1 MAKVFTIT
9 EGLEN
14 MGALKTGG
22 QGSVYKGRR
31 RGEIITAVKLLPT
44 PIHSEDPEDKNF
56 KDFQNEVQ
64 KLKKVN
70 EQPNPNVVKI
80 LSSGITETGSLPFI
94 EMEFIEG
101 PDLEELL
108 HPPHDPIFTIKE
120 TIKVAEQLSHAL
132 AHCHKVEVRHGDIK
146 SNNVKFNI
154 HTGNYVL
161 LDFGLAIMSDEQRRT
176 SLRHA
181 GAIEFMAPEQN
192 EGQMLC
198 ETDVYSF
205 GIILFEL
212 LAGTV
217 PFPLKDRG
225 ETARNL
231 VMLAHMEKEP
241 PDLLSLRRLAM
252 PASWTEEKKIREMN
266 VPQWLL
272 DTIYKCLE
280 KKPQNRFPNGMA
292 LHEHIVTN
300 SLQFA
305 HAAQTIVSPNGVSL
319 NGTESSSLLQQENQK
334 LQREK
339 AELQKQLQHYQEL
352 ARNKES
358 ELVALRV
365 SSTQKDRDIQILKD
379 RLAQYPPAQ
388 PAPVRRGGVSKGT
401 FVFLLLLTI
410 GLGVFA
416 AYSLFNAVGSGN
428 SDQQV
433 TETPEK
439 KPVVQQRTVIGQYK
453 VVAERAYFHNEPNES
468 SRRSSAY
475 MTPSDEIIDALDER
489 SGFIYVEFT
498 NSKGQTSKGWLR
510 REDLMTLEE
519 WNNRANQPEQTQMS
533 KIEINSQLQ
542 NARAFMESGNTEEAL
557 TIYKTL
563 TEYEVPEAMY
573 EYGNLALKNK
583 NNDIDCAAAIDLITK
598 ASERDY
604 APAKRTLGFLHLFA
618 GNTEVLN
625 VSNYDR
631 CEYEK
636 DIVKGT
642 KLLMQAVLAGDTTA
656 SRILEMHKENTDT
669 SQ

>member
-44 PIHSEDPEDKNF
+44 PIHNEDPLDKNF
-56 KDFQNEVQ
+56 RDFQNEVH

-108 HPPHDPIFTIKE
+108 QPPHAPVFTIKE
-120 TIKVAEQLSHAL
+120 TIKVAEHLSHAL
-132 AHCHKVEVRHGDIK
+132 AHCHKLDIKHGDIK

-192 EGQMLC
+192 EGQMLF

-212 LAGTV
+212 LAGSV

-231 VMLAHMEKEP
+231 VMLAHMEKSL
-241 PDLLSLRRLAM
+241 PDLLSLRRTAM
-252 PASWTEEKKIREMN
+252 PAGWSEEKKEREMA

-272 DTIYKCLE
+272 EIIDKCLE
-280 KKPQNRFPNGMA
+280 KNPQNRFPNGMA
-292 LHEHIVTN
+292 LYDHIVVN
-300 SLQFA
+300 SMQFSA
-305 HAAQTIVSPNGVSL
+305 FAGNGGESL
-319 NGTESSSLLQQENQK
+319 ALLKQENQK
-334 LQREK
+334 LQ
-339 AELQKQLQHYQEL
+339 KQLQQYQEA
-352 ARNKES
+352 ARSKEA

-365 SSTQKDRDIQILKD
+365 SVTQKDRDIQILRD
-379 RLAQYPPAQ
+379 RLAQQQTGTPHHMQAPP
-388 PAPVRRGGVSKGT
+388 PPPRRGMSGT
-401 FVFLLLLTI
+401 FFGILLLVTI
-410 GLGVFA
+410 GLGVYA
-416 AYSLFNAVGSGN
+416 AVTLLHGGN
-428 SDQQV
+428 SDNT
-433 TETPEK
+433 TEP
-439 KPVVQQRTVIGQYK
+439 KPTANQEPLRRTVIGQFK
-453 VVAERAYFHNEPNES
+453 VAAERAYFHNEPNES
-468 SRRSSAY
+468 TRRSSAY
-475 MTPSDEIIDALDER
+475 LIPSEEIIEALDEKN
-489 SGFIYVEFT
+489 GFLYVEFT
-498 NSKGQTSKGWLR
+498 NSKGQMSKGWVR
-510 REDLMTLEE
+510 REDLMTLDE
-519 WNNRANQPEQTQMS
+519 WNRRAVEPQQMT
-533 KIEINSQLQ
+533 KIEMNSQLQ
-542 NARAFMESGNTEEAL
+542 NARALVESGNTEEAL
-557 TIYKTL
+557 PIYKTL
-563 TEYEVPEAMY
+563 SEYEMPEAMY

-583 NNDIDCAAAIDLITK
+583 NNDIDCSTALDLITR
-598 ASERDY
+598 ASDKDY
-604 APAKRTLGFLHLFA
+604 TPAKRTLGFLYLFA
-618 GNTEVLN
+618 DNSDVLHL
-625 VSNYDR
+625 SNYDR

-636 DIVKGT
+636 NVVKGT
-642 KLLMQAVLAGDTTA
+642 KLLMQAVVAGDTTA
-656 SRILEMHKENTDT
+656 SRILETHKAETDT
-669 SQ
+669 TQ

>member
-31 RGEIITAVKLLPT
+31 TGQIITAVKLLPT
-44 PIHSEDPEDKNF
+44 PIHIEDPQDKNF
-56 KDFQNEVQ
+56 RDFQNEVQ

-80 LSSGITETGSLPFI
+80 LSYGITETGSLPFI

-108 HPPHDPIFTIKE
+108 QPPHTPIFTIKE
-120 TIKVAEQLSHAL
+120 TIKVAEHLSHAL
-132 AHCHKVEVRHGDIK
+132 AHCHKLDIKHGDIK

-192 EGQMLC
+192 EGQMLF

-212 LAGTV
+212 LAGNV

-231 VMLAHMEKEP
+231 VMLAHMEQSL
-241 PDLLSLRRLAM
+241 PDLLSLRRTVLPSGWSEA
-252 PASWTEEKKIREMN
+252 KKEREMI

-272 DTIYKCLE
+272 DTIYKCLD
-280 KKPQNRFPNGMA
+280 KKPELRFPNGMA
-292 LHEHIVTN
+292 LYDHIVVN
-300 SLQFA
+300 SMQSSAHLSYGNGSEGLAFLQ
-305 HAAQTIVSPNGVSL
+305 
-319 NGTESSSLLQQENQK
+319 EENQK
-334 LQREK
+334 LK
-339 AELQKQLQHYQEL
+339 KQLQQAQETT
-352 ARNKES
+352 RSKEA

-365 SSTQKDRDIQILKD
+365 SITQKDREIQGLRD
-379 RLAQYPPAQ
+379 RIAQ
-388 PAPVRRGGVSKGT
+388 PQTQASQYTQAPPPPPRRKGISGGLFT
-401 FVFLLLLTI
+401 LLLLVTI
-410 GLGVFA
+410 GLGVYA
-416 AYSLFNAVGSGN
+416 AVALLGN
-428 SDQQV
+428 GKSD
-433 TETPEK
+433 TPKE
-439 KPVVQQRTVIGQYK
+439 PQRTESEAPPQRRVIGHFK
-453 VVAERAYFHNEPNES
+453 VVAKRAYFHNEPNEAT
-468 SRRSSAY
+468 RRTSAY
-475 MTPSDEIIDALDER
+475 MTPSDEVIDGLEEKN
-489 SGFIYVEFT
+489 GFVYIEFT
-498 NSKGQTSKGWLR
+498 NSLGKTSKGWVR
-510 REDLMTLEE
+510 REDLMTIEE
-519 WNNRANQPEQTQMS
+519 WNNRPQEPERMS
-533 KIEINSQLQ
+533 KIEINAQLQ
-542 NARAFMESGNTEEAL
+542 NARALVESGNTEEAL

-563 TEYEVPEAMY
+563 SEYEVPEAMY

-583 NNDIDCAAAIDLITK
+583 NNDIDCATAIDLISR
-598 ASERDY
+598 ASDSNY
-604 APAKRTLGFLHLFA
+604 VAAKRTLGFLYLFA
-618 GNTEVLN
+618 ENRDVLHM
-625 VSNYDR
+625 SNYDR

-636 DIVKGT
+636 NVVKGT
-642 KLLMQAVLAGDTTA
+642 KLLMQAVVAGDTTA
-656 SRILEMHKENTDT
+656 SRVLEMHKENLDT
-669 SQ
+669 STQ

>member
-44 PIHSEDPEDKNF
+44 PIHNEDPQDKNF
-56 KDFQNEVQ
+56 RDFQNEVQ

-80 LSSGITETGSLPFI
+80 MSSGITETGSLPFI

-108 HPPHDPIFTIKE
+108 QPPHSPVFTIKE
-120 TIKVAEQLSHAL
+120 TIKVAEHLSHAL
-132 AHCHKVEVRHGDIK
+132 GHCHKLDIKHGDIK

-192 EGQMLC
+192 EGQMLF
-198 ETDVYSF
+198 ETDVYGF

-231 VMLAHMEKEP
+231 VMLAHMEKSP
-241 PDLLSLRRLAM
+241 PDLLSLRRLAL
-252 PASWTEEKKIREMN
+252 PAGWSEEKKAREMA

-280 KKPQNRFPNGMA
+280 KKPENRFHNGMA
-292 LHEHIVTN
+292 LYDHIVVN
-300 SLQFA
+300 SM
-305 HAAQTIVSPNGVSL
+305 QTSGFRVDG
-319 NGTESSSLLQQENQK
+319 GGESMALLQQENQK
-334 LQREK
+334 LQ
-339 AELQKQLQHYQEL
+339 KQLQQLQETV
-352 ARNKES
+352 RTKEAD
-358 ELVALRV
+358 LVALRV
-365 SSTQKDRDIQILKD
+365 SVTQKDRDIQMLRD
-379 RLAQYPPAQ
+379 RLAQQQGPTPQQIQTPPPQ
-388 PAPVRRGGVSKGT
+388 RRKGISSALFT
-401 FVFLLLLTI
+401 ILLLVTI
-410 GLGVFA
+410 GLGVYA
-416 AYSLFNAVGSGN
+416 AVTLLGGDNN
-428 SDQQV
+428 SDNNPEPQATQ
-433 TETPEK
+433 TEEP
-439 KPVVQQRTVIGQYK
+439 PQRKVIGQYR

-468 SRRSSAY
+468 TRRSAYLLPSA
-475 MTPSDEIIDALDER
+475 EVIDALEER
-489 SGFIYVEFT
+489 NGFVYVEFT
-498 NSKGQTSKGWLR
+498 NDKGQTSKGWVR

-519 WNNRANQPEQTQMS
+519 WNNRTNQPQQMT

-542 NARAFMESGNTEEAL
+542 NARALIESGNTEEAL
-557 TIYKTL
+557 TIFKTL
-563 TEYEVPEAMY
+563 SEYEVPEAMY

-583 NNDIDCAAAIDLITK
+583 NNDIDCATALDLINR
-598 ASERDY
+598 ASDSDY

-618 GNTEVLN
+618 DNRDVLHL
-625 VSNYDR
+625 SNYDR

-636 DIVKGT
+636 NVVKGT
-642 KLLMQAVLAGDTTA
+642 KLLMQAVVAGDTTA
-656 SRILEMHKENTDT
+656 SRILEKHREETDST
-669 SQ
+669 Q

>member
-44 PIHSEDPEDKNF
+44 PIHSEDTQDKNF

-108 HPPHDPIFTIKE
+108 QPPHGPVFTIKE

-132 AHCHKVEVRHGDIK
+132 AHCHKLDIKHGDIK

-192 EGQMLC
+192 EGQMLF
-198 ETDVYSF
+198 ETDVYGF

-212 LAGTV
+212 LAGNV

-231 VMLAHMEKEP
+231 VMLAHMEKP
-241 PDLLSLRRLAM
+241 LPDLLSLRRLAL
-252 PASWTEEKKIREMN
+252 PAGWSEEKKSREMA

-272 DTIYKCLE
+272 NTIYKCLE
-280 KKPQNRFPNGMA
+280 KKPQDRFQNGMA
-292 LHEHIVTN
+292 LYDHIVVK
-300 SLQFA
+300 SMQSA
-305 HAAQTIVSPNGVSL
+305 HRQDAGENLLT
-319 NGTESSSLLQQENQK
+319 LQQENQK
-334 LQREK
+334 LQK
-339 AELQKQLQHYQEL
+339 ELQQF
-352 ARNKES
+352 KEAVRS
-358 ELVALRV
+358 KEAELVALRV
-365 SSTQKDRDIQILKD
+365 SVTQKDRDIQILRE
-379 RLAQYPPAQ
+379 RLSQYPVQ
-388 PAPVRRGGVSKGT
+388 APPPPRRRGISGSLFGL
-401 FVFLLLLTI
+401 LLLLTI

-416 AYSLFNAVGSGN
+416 AYSLLNEHNSGSKPEP
-428 SDQQV
+428 
-433 TETPEK
+433 ETAETQP
-439 KPVVQQRTVIGQYK
+439 PARRTVLGQYK
-453 VVAERAYFHNEPNES
+453 VAAQRAYFHNEPNEDT
-468 SRRSSAY
+468 RRSAY
-475 MTPSDEIIDALDER
+475 MVPSEEVINALDER
-489 SGFIYVEFT
+489 NGFVYAEFT

-510 REDLMTLEE
+510 RDDLMTLEE
-519 WNNRANQPEQTQMS
+519 WNNRVEQPQQMT

-542 NARAFMESGNTEEAL
+542 NAKALLESGNTEEAL

-563 TEYEVPEAMY
+563 SEYEVPEAMY
-573 EYGNLALKNK
+573 VYGNLALKNK
-583 NNDIDCAAAIDLITK
+583 NNDIDCATALDLINR

-604 APAKRTLGFLHLFA
+604 TPAKRTLGFLYVFAENRDVLHL
-618 GNTEVLN
+618 
-625 VSNYDR
+625 SNYDR
-631 CEYEK
+631 CEYQK

-642 KLLMQAVLAGDTTA
+642 KLLMQAVVAGDTTA
-656 SRILEMHKENTDT
+656 SRILEMHKENADT
-669 SQ
+669 TAQ